1 MKRYTLLQVHHAI
14 SGIISDEPEMLQCAR
29 VVAWLE
35 ELASS
40 RLDYNAE
47 QGQGEQCACLRA
59 SSKHVPTQVMLLQSP
74 TQVMLLQSATTTST
88 MFQDSQ
94 PHLADLGSLSD
105 SL

>member
-1 MKRYTLLQVHHAI
+1 MKWYTLLQVHHAI

-40 RLDYNAE
+40 RLDYNAG
-47 QGQGEQCACLRA
+47 QGQGEQCACLHA
-59 SSKHVPTQVMLLQSP
+59 SSKHVPTQL
-74 TQVMLLQSATTTST
+74 MLLQSATTASA

-94 PHLADLGSLSD
+94 PHLAALGSLSD
-105 SL
+105 